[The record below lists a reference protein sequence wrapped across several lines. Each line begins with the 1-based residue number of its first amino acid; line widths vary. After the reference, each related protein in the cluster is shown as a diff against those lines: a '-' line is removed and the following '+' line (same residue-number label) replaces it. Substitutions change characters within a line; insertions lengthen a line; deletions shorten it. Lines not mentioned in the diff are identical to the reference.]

1 MVCAENLS
9 LFAWMA
15 FLQFGVAVP
24 RVVLLVLLDYT
35 QMGGVLMFSWV
46 AFDDL
51 SQVPSAQ
58 LVFLGTNFRMF
69 LT

>member
-9 LFAWMA
+9 LFAWMV

-51 SQVPSAQ
+51 SQVPPAQ
-58 LVFLGTNFRMF
+58 WLFLGTNFHMF

>member
-1 MVCAENLS
+1 MVCVENLS
-9 LFAWMA
+9 LFAWMV
-15 FLQFGVAVP
+15 FLQFGIAVP

-51 SQVPSAQ
+51 SQVPAAQ
-58 LVFLGTNFRMF
+58 WLFLGTNFHMF

>member
-1 MVCAENLS
+1 MV
-9 LFAWMA
+9 
-15 FLQFGVAVP
+15 FLKFGVAVP

-58 LVFLGTNFRMF
+58 WFLLGCKFSHVF
-69 LT
+69 

>member
-9 LFAWMA
+9 LFAWMV

-46 AFDDL
+46 AFDGL

-58 LVFLGTNFRMF
+58 WLFLGTNFHMF

>member
-1 MVCAENLS
+1 MV
-9 LFAWMA
+9 

-35 QMGGVLMFSWV
+35 QMDGVLMFSWV

-58 LVFLGTNFRMF
+58 LVFLGTNFRIF
-69 LT
+69 LTWKI

>member
-1 MVCAENLS
+1 MV
-9 LFAWMA
+9 

-46 AFDDL
+46 VFDDL
-51 SQVPSAQ
+51 SHSAQ
-58 LVFLGTNFRMF
+58 WFFWVQIFACF
-69 LT
+69 

>member
-9 LFAWMA
+9 LFAWMV

-35 QMGGVLMFSWV
+35 QMGGVLMF
-46 AFDDL
+46 
-51 SQVPSAQ
+51 
-58 LVFLGTNFRMF
+58 
-69 LT
+69 

>member
-1 MVCAENLS
+1 MVCAEILS
-9 LFAWMA
+9 LFAWMV

-58 LVFLGTNFRMF
+58 WFFWAQIF
-69 LT
+69 ACF